1 MADGKSSHH
10 LIDLDPG
17 IVAYLGIGHEDHKSL
32 HSGNAIALAGNVLD
46 LDIVLFSRCNR
57 YSWSGSAIGRSC
69 FTSEQAFTV
78 LSENQKTVLRWSWP
92 QHLTIKFFCS
102 IRPIYFF

>member
-102 IRPIYFF
+102 IRAIYFF